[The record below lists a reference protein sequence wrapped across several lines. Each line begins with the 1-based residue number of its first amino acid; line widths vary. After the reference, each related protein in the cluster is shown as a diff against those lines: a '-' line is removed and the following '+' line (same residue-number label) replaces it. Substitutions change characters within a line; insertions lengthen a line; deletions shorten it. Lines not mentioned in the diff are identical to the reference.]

1 MEEMLRLIHRQLF
14 LILHWLRLPSVP
26 HSSFLM
32 TVLVHSPAT
41 LSNLGCGFD
50 VFGLALAAPYD
61 TIRLTRRAAPG
72 IRIRHLDPYN
82 LPTEPAR
89 NVAGVALLALL
100 QAVPEAVGFD
110 LEITKGI
117 KPGSGVGS
125 SAASAVGAVVAA
137 NALLGNRFS
146 KTELMGFAIEGEAVA
161 SGARHADNIAPAM
174 FGGFTVVRALEPT
187 LDILAL
193 ASPPLWV
200 AVVHPQIE
208 VKTSDARKVLPG
220 TVPLGLAVRQ
230 WANVA
235 GLTAGFLTADY
246 ELIGRSLADYIVEPA
261 RLPLIPGLA
270 EARARA
276 LAAGAIGGGISG
288 SGPSIFML
296 NRTAE
301 TARAVGAALG
311 SVFAELGI
319 AFNVYVGPVGTE
331 GARVVG

>member
-1 MEEMLRLIHRQLF
+1 MLN
-14 LILHWLRLPSVP
+14 S
-26 HSSFLM
+26 
-32 TVLVHSPAT
+32 VLVHSPAT

-61 TIRLTRRAAPG
+61 IIRLTRRAEPG
-72 IRIRHLDPYN
+72 VRIQHLDPYH
-82 LPTEPAR
+82 LPTEPTR

-100 QAVPEAVGFD
+100 KAVPEAIGFD
-110 LEITKGI
+110 VEITKGI

-125 SAASAVGAVVAA
+125 SAASAVGVVVAA
-137 NALLGNRFS
+137 NALLGNRFT
-146 KTELMGFAIEGEAVA
+146 KMQLVNFAMAGEIVA
-161 SGARHADNIAPAM
+161 SGARHADNIAPAI
-174 FGGFTVVRALEPT
+174 FGGFTVVRALEPA
-187 LDILAL
+187 LDIIAL
-193 ASPPLWV
+193 PAPPLWV

-208 VKTSDARKVLPG
+208 VKTSDSRKVLPA

-235 GLTAGFLTADY
+235 GLVAGFLTVNY
-246 ELIGRSLADYIVEPA
+246 ELIGRSMDDYIVEPA
-261 RLPLIPGLA
+261 RLPLIPGLT
-270 EARARA
+270 EARKRA

-296 NRTAE
+296 NKTAP
-301 TARAVGAALG
+301 TAQAVGAAMG

-331 GARVVG
+331 GARVVEES

>member
-1 MEEMLRLIHRQLF
+1 M
-14 LILHWLRLPSVP
+14 PTS
-26 HSSFLM
+26 
-32 TVLVHSPAT
+32 VLVHSPAT

-50 VFGLALAAPYD
+50 VFGLALVAPYD
-61 TIRLTRRAAPG
+61 AVRLTRKTAPG
-72 IRIRHLDPYN
+72 IRIQHLDPYN

-100 QAVPEAVGFD
+100 KEVPEAMGFD

-146 KTELMGFAIEGEAVA
+146 KMQLMEFAMAGEVVA
-161 SGARHADNIAPAM
+161 SGARHADNIAPAI
-174 FGGFTVVRALEPT
+174 FGGFTVVRAVEPA
-187 LDILAL
+187 LDIIAL
-193 ASPPLWV
+193 PAPPLWV

-208 VKTSDARKVLPG
+208 VKTSDSRKVLPA
-220 TVPLGLAVRQ
+220 TVPLALAVRQ

-235 GLTAGFLTADY
+235 GLVAGFMTADY
-246 ELIGRSLADYIVEPA
+246 DLIGRSLADYIVEPA
-261 RLPLIPGLA
+261 RLLLIPGLI
-270 EARARA
+270 EARKRA

-296 NRTAE
+296 NKTEE
-301 TARAVGAALG
+301 TAQAVGTALG
-311 SVFAELGI
+311 SVFAELEI
-319 AFNVYVGPVGTE
+319 EFNVYVGPVCTA
-331 GARVVG
+331 GARVVAEG

>member
-1 MEEMLRLIHRQLF
+1 M
-14 LILHWLRLPSVP
+14 PDS
-26 HSSFLM
+26 
-32 TVLVHSPAT
+32 VLVHSPAT

-61 TIRLTRRAAPG
+61 TIRLTRRTAPG
-72 IRIRHLDPYN
+72 ISIRHLDPYN
-82 LPTEPAR
+82 LPTDPAR

-100 QAVPEAVGFD
+100 KAVPEELGFD

-117 KPGSGVGS
+117 MPGSGVGS

-137 NALLGNRFS
+137 NALLGNRFT
-146 KTELMGFAIEGEAVA
+146 KMELVDFAMEGEVVA
-161 SGARHADNIAPAM
+161 SGARHADNIAPAV
-174 FGGFTVVRALEPT
+174 FGGFTVVRALEPD

-193 ASPPLWV
+193 PAPPLWV

-208 VKTSDARKVLPG
+208 VKTSDSRKVLPAS
-220 TVPLGLAVRQ
+220 VPLGLAVRQ

-235 GLTAGFLTADY
+235 GLTAGFLLADY
-246 ELIGRSLADYIVEPA
+246 DLIGRSLADYIVEPA

-270 EARARA
+270 EARTRA

-296 NRTAE
+296 NQTEATAQ
-301 TARAVGAALG
+301 AVGVALG

-319 AFNVYVGPVGTE
+319 AFNVYVGAVGTT
-331 GARVVG
+331 GAYVVSEK

>member
-1 MEEMLRLIHRQLF
+1 M
-14 LILHWLRLPSVP
+14 PTS
-26 HSSFLM
+26 
-32 TVLVHSPAT
+32 VLVHSPAT

-50 VFGLALAAPYD
+50 VFGLALVAPYD
-61 TIRLTRRAAPG
+61 AVRLTRKTAPG
-72 IRIRHLDPYN
+72 IRIQHLDPYN

-100 QAVPEAVGFD
+100 KEVPEAMGFD

-146 KTELMGFAIEGEAVA
+146 KMQLMEFAMAGEVVA
-161 SGARHADNIAPAM
+161 SGARHADNIAPAI
-174 FGGFTVVRALEPT
+174 FGGFTVVRAVEPA
-187 LDILAL
+187 LDIIAL
-193 ASPPLWV
+193 PAPPLWV

-208 VKTSDARKVLPG
+208 VKTSDSRKVLPA
-220 TVPLGLAVRQ
+220 TVPLALAVRQ

-235 GLTAGFLTADY
+235 GLVAGFMTADY
-246 ELIGRSLADYIVEPA
+246 DLIGRSLADYIVEPA
-261 RLPLIPGLA
+261 RLLLIPGLI
-270 EARARA
+270 EARKRA

-296 NRTAE
+296 NKTEE
-301 TARAVGAALG
+301 TAQAVGTALG
-311 SVFAELGI
+311 SVFAELEI
-319 AFNVYVGPVGTE
+319 EFNVYVGPVGMA
-331 GARVVG
+331 GARVVAEG

>member
-1 MEEMLRLIHRQLF
+1 MLD
-14 LILHWLRLPSVP
+14 S
-26 HSSFLM
+26 
-32 TVLVHSPAT
+32 VLVHSPAT

-61 TIRLTRRAAPG
+61 TIRLTRRAEPG
-72 IRIRHLDPYN
+72 VRIQHLDPYH
-82 LPTEPAR
+82 LPTEPTR

-100 QAVPEAVGFD
+100 KAVPEAIGFD
-110 LEITKGI
+110 VEITKGI

-125 SAASAVGAVVAA
+125 SAASAVGVVVAA
-137 NALLGNRFS
+137 NALLGNRFT
-146 KTELMGFAIEGEAVA
+146 KMQLVNFAMAGEVVA
-161 SGARHADNIAPAM
+161 SGARHADNIAPAI
-174 FGGFTVVRALEPT
+174 FGGFTVVRALEPAI
-187 LDILAL
+187 DIIAL
-193 ASPPLWV
+193 PAPPLWV

-208 VKTSDARKVLPG
+208 VKTSDSRKVLPA

-235 GLTAGFLTADY
+235 GLVAGFLTVDY
-246 ELIGRSLADYIVEPA
+246 ELIGRSMDDYIVEPA
-261 RLPLIPGLA
+261 RLPLIPGLT
-270 EARARA
+270 EARKRA

-296 NRTAE
+296 NKTAP
-301 TARAVGAALG
+301 TAQAVGAAMG

-331 GARVVG
+331 GARVVVES

>member
-1 MEEMLRLIHRQLF
+1 ML
-14 LILHWLRLPSVP
+14 
-26 HSSFLM
+26 HS
-32 TVLVHSPAT
+32 VLVHSPAT

-72 IRIRHLDPYN
+72 ISIRHHDPYN
-82 LPTEPAR
+82 LPTDPAR
-89 NVAGVALLALL
+89 NVAGVALRALL
-100 QAVPEAVGFD
+100 QAGLEEIGFD

-117 KPGSGVGS
+117 MPGSGVGS

-137 NALLGNRFS
+137 NALLGNRFT
-146 KTELMGFAIEGEAVA
+146 KMQLVDFAMEGEALA
-161 SGARHADNIAPAM
+161 SGARHADNIAPAV
-174 FGGFTVVRALEPT
+174 FGGFTVVRALEPA
-187 LDILAL
+187 LDIIAL
-193 ASPPLWV
+193 PAPPLWV

-208 VKTSDARKVLPG
+208 VKTSDSRKVLPA

-261 RLPLIPGLA
+261 RLQLIPGLV
-270 EARARA
+270 EARTRA

-296 NRTAE
+296 NRTEA
-301 TARAVGAALG
+301 TARAVGVALG

-319 AFNVYVGPVGTE
+319 EFNLYVGPVGTK
-331 GARVVG
+331 GAYVVSEKG